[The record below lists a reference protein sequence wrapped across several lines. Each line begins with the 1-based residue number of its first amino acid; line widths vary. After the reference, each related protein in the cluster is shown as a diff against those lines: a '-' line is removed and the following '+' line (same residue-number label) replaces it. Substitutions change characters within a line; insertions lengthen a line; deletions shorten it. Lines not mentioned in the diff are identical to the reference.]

1 MKDSCDSA
9 KHINISLKNI
19 IITCRI
25 KDAVR
30 KYNPN
35 FDFDDFIIQNDD
47 TLPLGRMEQMMDD
60 KIYNTKD
67 RPPIDVSEGYRYFNV
82 INGRHRVVRALLLG
96 YEYILAKVV

>member
-1 MKDSCDSA
+1 MKVSSESTNLT
-9 KHINISLKNI
+9 NISLKNI

-35 FDFDDFIIQNDD
+35 FDFDDFIIQNDE

-96 YEYILAKVV
+96 HDSILAKVV